1 MARVRRPA
9 RVAADS
15 AERFTPSQS
24 GAMRRQVG
32 RALLVAQ
39 LAGVLLGAALAAVSV
54 LMPGLL
60 PPLG

>member
-1 MARVRRPA
+1 
-9 RVAADS
+9 
-15 AERFTPSQS
+15 
-24 GAMRRQVG
+24 MRRQVG

-39 LAGVLLGAALAAVSV
+39 LAAVSV